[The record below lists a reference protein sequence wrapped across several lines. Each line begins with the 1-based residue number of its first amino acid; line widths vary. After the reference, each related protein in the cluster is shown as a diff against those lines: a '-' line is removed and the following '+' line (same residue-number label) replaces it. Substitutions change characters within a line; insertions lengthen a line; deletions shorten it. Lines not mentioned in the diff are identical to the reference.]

1 MITQTKNLRPARA
14 SFYLVRFLADFF
26 SSLAACTLLYALTRS
41 GTCGRPAVTFA
52 AGEEIRRIDDDDD
65 DVDDEAALAAELC
78 DGAEAL
84 DGALLRDDAEAG
96 MGLLALCRARLPRN
110 DTQCFS
116 FFAFAFCLSTALI
129 AAARIFCICV

>member
-1 MITQTKNLRPARA
+1 MTI
-14 SFYLVRFLADFF
+14 
-26 SSLAACTLLYALTRS
+26 S
-41 GTCGRPAVTFA
+41 GTRGRPAVTKA
-52 AGEEIRRIDDDDD
+52 AGEEIRCIGDD
-65 DVDDEAALAAELC
+65 DVDDEAAFVAELC

-116 FFAFAFCLSTALI
+116 FFAFAFCLSTILI
-129 AAARIFCICV
+129 AAARIFCIGV